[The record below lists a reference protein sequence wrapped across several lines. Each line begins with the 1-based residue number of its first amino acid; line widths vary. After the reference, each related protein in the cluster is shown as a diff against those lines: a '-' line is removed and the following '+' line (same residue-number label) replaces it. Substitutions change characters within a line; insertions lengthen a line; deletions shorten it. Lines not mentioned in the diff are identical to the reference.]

1 MTTVAVAPPAFTD
14 PQILGDAR
22 DLVAAVA
29 RLSTRHPAYPALR
42 ARAIEAWLSLARH
55 LAYRYIGRGE
65 PAEDLLQVA
74 ALGLVKAV
82 DRYDGSRGVEFTTF
96 AVPTIVG
103 ELKRHF
109 RDRTWSVRVPRR
121 LQELRSAIAE
131 ADNDLTH
138 RLGRRPTVA
147 DLAEDLRI
155 GVEEVIE
162 GMEGAS
168 AYTAASLSAPTGA
181 DGESDLASTLG
192 VEERGYALVDLRLA
206 LGPALDTLDEREQ
219 RILARDFYGN
229 LTQRQIAE
237 LEGISQMHVSR
248 LRTRA
253 LAKLRRYLEI

>member
-1 MTTVAVAPPAFTD
+1 MTTVTAPPAFD
-14 PQILGDAR
+14 PDAR
-22 DLVAAVA
+22 DLVATVA
-29 RLSTRHPAYPALR
+29 RLSTRHPSYPMMR
-42 ARAIEAWLSLARH
+42 ERAIEAWLSLARH

-65 PAEDLLQVA
+65 PAEDLIQVA

-82 DRYDGSRGVEFTTF
+82 DRYDGERGVEFTTF

-131 ADNDLTH
+131 SDNNLTN

-147 DLAEDLRI
+147 DLAADLGITED
-155 GVEEVIE
+155 EVID
-162 GMEGAS
+162 GMQGAV
-168 AYTAASLSAPTGA
+168 AYTAMSLSTPTGA
-181 DGESDLASTLG
+181 DGDMELVSTMG
-192 VEERGYALVDLRLA
+192 VDDPGFALTDMRLA
-206 LGPALDTLDEREQ
+206 LGPAMAALDDREQ

-253 LAKLRRYLEI
+253 LGKLRRQLEI

>member
-1 MTTVAVAPPAFTD
+1 MTTVTAPPAFD
-14 PQILGDAR
+14 PDAR
-22 DLVAAVA
+22 DLVATVA
-29 RLSTRHPAYPALR
+29 RLSTRHPSYPMMR
-42 ARAIEAWLSLARH
+42 ERAIEAWLSLARH

-65 PAEDLLQVA
+65 PAEDLIQVA

-82 DRYDGSRGVEFTTF
+82 DRYDGERGVEFTTF

-131 ADNDLTH
+131 ADNSLTH

-147 DLAEDLRI
+147 DLAADLEIRE
-155 GVEEVIE
+155 EEVLE
-162 GMEGAS
+162 GMEGAG
-168 AYTAASLSAPTGA
+168 AYTATSLSTPTGA
-181 DGESDLASTLG
+181 DGDMDLASTLG
-192 VEERGYALVDLRLA
+192 AEENGYALVELRLT
-206 LGPALDTLDEREQ
+206 LGPALNVLDEREQ

-253 LAKLRRYLEI
+253 LGKLRRHLEI

>member
-1 MTTVAVAPPAFTD
+1 MTVATAPPALD
-14 PQILGDAR
+14 SNAR

-74 ALGLVKAV
+74 ALGLCKAV
-82 DRYDGSRGVEFTTF
+82 DRYDSARGVEFTTF

-138 RLGRRPTVA
+138 RLGRRPTVT
-147 DLAEDLRI
+147 DLAAYLQIDE
-155 GVEEVIE
+155 EEVAE
-162 GMEGAS
+162 GMAGAG
-168 AYTAASLSAPTGA
+168 AYTATSLSTPAGA
-181 DGESDLASTLG
+181 DGDLDLGSTLG
-192 VEERGYALVDLRLA
+192 VEEHGYALVELGVV
-206 LGPALDTLDEREQ
+206 LGPALATLDEREQ

-253 LAKLRRYLEI
+253 LGKLRRQLEN